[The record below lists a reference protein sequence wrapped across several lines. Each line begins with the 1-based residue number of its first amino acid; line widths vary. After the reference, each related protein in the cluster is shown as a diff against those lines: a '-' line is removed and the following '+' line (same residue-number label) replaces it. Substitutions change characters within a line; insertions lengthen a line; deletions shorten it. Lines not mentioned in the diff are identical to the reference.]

1 MNQPK
6 ITFLTILLIW
16 VSGIIAVW
24 ISYVVVNIVLRVL
37 LVSACIALSQFV
49 LRKIK

>member
-6 ITFLTILLIW
+6 ITFLTILLIL

-24 ISYVVVNIVLRVL
+24 ISYVVVNIVLRVI
-37 LVSACIALSQFV
+37 LVSAYIALS
-49 LRKIK
+49 